1 MTFQKS
7 VKTCF
12 KKYSTFSGRAS
23 RSEFWFFYLFILIVY
38 FILGFLAIKV
48 SFEIIWLF
56 SIFVMGVMLPA
67 IAVTARRLHDIN
79 KSGWFQIL
87 PLPVGILEL
96 IFQRSSEG
104 LYILTLLIGL
114 GLYLYLFFLYCSPGN
129 KKDNKFGKNIYKKI
143 KKTKR

>member
-1 MTFQKS
+1 
-7 VKTCF
+7 
-12 KKYSTFSGRAS
+12 
-23 RSEFWFFYLFILIVY
+23 
-38 FILGFLAIKV
+38 
-48 SFEIIWLF
+48 
-56 SIFVMGVMLPA
+56 MGVMLPA